1 MYGSQRHCACVAS
14 GRLIDELRVGVDV
27 ETHPGE
33 LDTKQIT
40 RLHQLLHEAKFK
52 DPDGS
57 HLSPAG
63 CHHWSITISDS
74 AASANWLL

>member
-1 MYGSQRHCACVAS
+1 M
-14 GRLIDELRVGVDV
+14 
-27 ETHPGE
+27 HPGE
-33 LDTKQIT
+33 LSNKQIT

-63 CHHWSITISDS
+63 HLPVLPYRLFPLFSFVCYTITVYML
-74 AASANWLL
+74 A